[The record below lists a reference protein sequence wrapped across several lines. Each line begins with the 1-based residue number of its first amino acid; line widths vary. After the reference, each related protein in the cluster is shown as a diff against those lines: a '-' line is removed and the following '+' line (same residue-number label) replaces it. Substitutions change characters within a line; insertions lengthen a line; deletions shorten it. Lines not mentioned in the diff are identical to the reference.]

1 VGLAHSL
8 SANGE
13 VAIAGLTLIV
23 SQTDGK
29 KSALVG
35 EHFTTTTSNNLI
47 RGLRPPNLKNK
58 ITMKNKKN
66 KPLKF
71 KQVRI
76 NYGDYTKL
84 VLVADKE
91 EK

>member
-1 VGLAHSL
+1 MP
-8 SANGE
+8 N
-13 VAIAGLTLIV
+13 
-23 SQTDGK
+23 Q
-29 KSALVG
+29 
-35 EHFTTTTSNNLI
+35 N

>member
-1 VGLAHSL
+1 M
-8 SANGE
+8 
-13 VAIAGLTLIV
+13 
-23 SQTDGK
+23 
-29 KSALVG
+29 
-35 EHFTTTTSNNLI
+35 SNKL
-47 RGLRPPNLKNK
+47 GGFAPPNLKNK

>member
-1 VGLAHSL
+1 
-8 SANGE
+8 
-13 VAIAGLTLIV
+13 
-23 SQTDGK
+23 
-29 KSALVG
+29 
-35 EHFTTTTSNNLI
+35 
-47 RGLRPPNLKNK
+47 
-58 ITMKNKKN
+58 MKNKKN

-91 EK
+91 ANDRFLSHVKEKIK

>member
-1 VGLAHSL
+1 MGA
-8 SANGE
+8 SAP
-13 VAIAGLTLIV
+13 
-23 SQTDGK
+23 
-29 KSALVG
+29 
-35 EHFTTTTSNNLI
+35 
-47 RGLRPPNLKNK
+47 PPNLKNK

-84 VLVADKE
+84 VLVVDKE

>member
-1 VGLAHSL
+1 MSETANFLHILEKIVLGKVYQSPVNFKL
-8 SANGE
+8 SCAN
-13 VAIAGLTLIV
+13 
-23 SQTDGK
+23 
-29 KSALVG
+29 
-35 EHFTTTTSNNLI
+35 TSTVNSNPN

-66 KPLKF
+66 KALKF

-84 VLVADKE
+84 VLVVDKE
-91 EK
+91 AK